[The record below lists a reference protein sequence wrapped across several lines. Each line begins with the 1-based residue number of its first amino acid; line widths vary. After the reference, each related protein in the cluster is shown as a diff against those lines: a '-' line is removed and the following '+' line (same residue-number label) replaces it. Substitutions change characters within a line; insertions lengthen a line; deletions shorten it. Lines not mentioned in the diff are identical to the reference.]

1 MPLPIFLLSLKAFNL
16 LSMALNYIWISFFIV
31 AFIVA
36 CVKLIF
42 FQDTEIFTQLVNS
55 TFEMSRTGFEI
66 SLYLTGVM
74 ALWLGLLKI
83 AEKAGLIAIVSRLV
97 SPLFSKLF
105 PEIPKNHPVFG
116 PMIMNFSVNFLG
128 IDNAATPLGL
138 KAMEGLQELNPQ
150 KDTASNAQ
158 IMFLVLNTSGLTAIP
173 VNIMVYRMQLGAAN
187 PADVFVPI
195 LLATFFST
203 LAGLIAVSVIQ
214 KINLF
219 QKTVLA
225 YLGSFTFIISCLI
238 YYFMQ
243 LEAAELKVVSN
254 VAANFILLS
263 IIVGFVALAA
273 WKKVNVYE
281 SFIEGAKESFQIAI
295 NIIPYL
301 IAILVGI
308 GLFRVSGALD
318 FIVDGFRW
326 LFAMIGT
333 DTAFVDAL
341 PTAFMKPLS
350 GSGARGMMLETMDH
364 FGADSF
370 AGRLSSMMQGST
382 ETTFYVLAVYFG
394 AVKIRKTRYALT
406 CGLIADA
413 TGIIASILLAYLF
426 FGS

>member
-1 MPLPIFLLSLKAFNL
+1 
-16 LSMALNYIWISFFIV
+16 MALNYIWISFFIV
-31 AFIVA
+31 AFLVA

-74 ALWLGLLKI
+74 ALWLGFLKI